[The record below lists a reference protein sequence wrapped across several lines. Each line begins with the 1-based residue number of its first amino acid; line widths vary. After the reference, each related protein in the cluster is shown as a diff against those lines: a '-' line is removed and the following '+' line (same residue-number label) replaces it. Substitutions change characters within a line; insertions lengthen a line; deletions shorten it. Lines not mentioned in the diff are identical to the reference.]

1 MDTVFNETEA
11 LARLGDNKDLLL
23 KISAYFVIYSQKQID
38 LLRDAFISDDQEKL
52 RFLTHKLL
60 GSIANFGTN
69 AAYES
74 GYRLQNL
81 LDDGDT
87 AGTSD
92 EYRRFVAEIEKL
104 QQHLAI
110 YSNGVTPPDIKSDF

>member
-23 KISAYFVIYSQKQID
+23 KISAYFVVYAQKQID

-60 GSIANFGTN
+60 GSIANFGTQS
-69 AAYES
+69 AYES
-74 GYRLQNL
+74 GHRLQSIL
-81 LDDGDT
+81 ADGDNE
-87 AGTSD
+87 AAPA
-92 EYRRFVAEIEKL
+92 EYRRFVSEVEKL
-104 QQHLAI
+104 QKVLAI
-110 YSNGVTPPDIKSDF
+110 YSDGIEPPDLENE